1 MYKIFIKKIINKSF
15 FKKNDI
21 ISIIYIINK
30 INIIIIKIDFFYQI
44 KNFQQI
50 ENIFQLNILF

>member
-44 KNFQQI
+44 KNF
-50 ENIFQLNILF
+50 